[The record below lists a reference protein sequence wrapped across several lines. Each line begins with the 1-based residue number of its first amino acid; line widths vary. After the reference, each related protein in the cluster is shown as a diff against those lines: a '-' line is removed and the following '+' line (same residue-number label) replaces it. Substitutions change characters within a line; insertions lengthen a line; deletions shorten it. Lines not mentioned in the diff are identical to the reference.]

1 MLISMVAA
9 PIHISS
15 NKVQEFS
22 PHPGQDLFLV
32 ILIIAILISV
42 RWF

>member
-1 MLISMVAA
+1 MLISVVAA
-9 PIHISS
+9 PNYISS
-15 NKVQEFS
+15 NRVQEFS
-22 PHPGQDLFLV
+22 PHPGQHFCLV